1 MLSFLSIAHLE
12 GLELLTI
19 PKTPEEP
26 LFEEC
31 TTQDNSLQY
40 VSLSVCIYT
49 MSLIRYSLQDTTPV
63 LTASWV
69 SDLFIMSV
77 GQPVVLIQLLRKSC
91 CFNKKPYVVQKCAFC
106 LSFQWVEKS
115 CNKLPNL

>member
-91 CFNKKPYVVQKCAFC
+91 CYNKNPMLCRNV
-106 LSFQWVEKS
+106 LSA
-115 CNKLPNL
+115 